1 MTRHDE
7 RKTWT
12 RLHPVTRRCRRIDV
26 VGLLALLFWT
36 AAPLAQDAAPPAQD
50 TASLGRSPALKVKT
64 WASKDPVATLEY
76 PAKDWR
82 VSGRGLAS
90 LVTVEHKS
98 GEAAVALEYE
108 LRERPTPA
116 RLVND
121 TFVAIE
127 QDQIHAL
134 HSQVKDITARVLTAG
149 ERRIVMLDFTRAGE
163 SGQERVRVYVIPIE
177 RQMFRLVCRAVPG
190 RFAGLEPVFSHIAA
204 SFAGAPS

>member
-1 MTRHDE
+1 MGEQGPGRHAG
-7 RKTWT
+7 
-12 RLHPVTRRCRRIDV
+12 I
-26 VGLLALLFWT
+26 
-36 AAPLAQDAAPPAQD
+36 
-50 TASLGRSPALKVKT
+50 
-64 WASKDPVATLEY
+64 
-76 PAKDWR
+76 
-82 VSGRGLAS
+82 SGEGLAS
-90 LVTVEHKS
+90 VGPRTRIARDGGAQERGGGRVPR
-98 GEAAVALEYE
+98 YE

-149 ERRIVMLDFTRAGE
+149 QRRIVMLDFTRAGE
-163 SGQERVRVYVIPIE
+163 SGPERVRVYVIPIE